1 MKWTGIAAVLVILLV
16 AVNLWLNGAVLDQ
29 VSALALYTRQSIV
42 HQAQAPARTL
52 ADLDTFEKDPS
63 EKTLLPLERDMAA
76 APLAPGVVQRLVT
89 VVANRDLPNR
99 LLNAI
104 VVDLAQYDTTNTIR
118 WLHELNVVG
127 RINPTNDGPAIVRR
141 TAHACWLVLALRANF
156 GRAGIDLTRMDLRDD
171 AQFVGQ
177 GMNLSYVDFSS
188 STLSPGN
195 WRSSNLTASDFENV
209 SVDGALTC
217 SDCKFHGKKVAE
229 KTVLQNGQWVTL
241 ARPGKAPP
249 RVD

>member
-1 MKWTGIAAVLVILLV
+1 MKWTGIAAILVILLV
-16 AVNLWLNGAVLDQ
+16 AANLWLNGAVLYQ
-29 VSALALYTRQSIV
+29 ISSLALYTRQSIV
-42 HQAQAPARTL
+42 HQAEAPASTL
-52 ADLDTFEKDPS
+52 SDLDAFERHPS
-63 EKTLLPLERDMAA
+63 EKALLPIERDIAA

-89 VVANRDLPNR
+89 VLANRDLPNR

-104 VVDLAQYDTTNTIR
+104 VVDLARYDTTNTIR

-127 RINPTNDGPAIVRR
+127 RINPTSDGPAIVRR
-141 TAHACWLVLALRANF
+141 TAHACWLILALRANF
-156 GRAGIDLTRMDLRDD
+156 GQAGIDLTRMDLRDN

-195 WRSSNLTASDFENV
+195 WQSSNLTASDFENV

-217 SDCKFHGKKVAE
+217 TACTYHGKKVAG
-229 KTVLQNGQWVTL
+229 KTLLQNGQWVTL
-241 ARPGKAPP
+241 AWPGKASP